1 VIRTAAEACSSLS
14 ESGLEFQRYDHPPVA
29 TCEEAAKHLQ
39 GIAGAGSKNLFLRDK
54 RGERHFLVTVR
65 EEIRVD
71 LAKLSELFGVG
82 RLSFASHERLERCL
96 GVKPGAV
103 TMLAL
108 VNDDTGLVS
117 AYIDRGLVEAELV
130 QCHPMENTS
139 TVVMRPKDI
148 LTYISLHGRVVRVID
163 VPASGG
169 ERMNGE

>member
-1 VIRTAAEACSSLS
+1 MIRTAAEACSSLS

-82 RLSFASHERLERCL
+82 RLSFASHELLERCL
-96 GVKPGAV
+96 GVVGDSIETARACG
-103 TMLAL
+103 M
-108 VNDDTGLVS
+108 
-117 AYIDRGLVEAELV
+117 
-130 QCHPMENTS
+130 
-139 TVVMRPKDI
+139 
-148 LTYISLHGRVVRVID
+148 GRVVGVLTVVRII
-163 VPASGG
+163 ACGEGG
-169 ERMNGE
+169 S